1 MLRFFYLI
9 PVLPFAGAL
18 INGLLGKRFRS
29 ERPVHGV
36 ACAAVGI
43 ALVLSIASVWQLAT
57 GIEAF
62 ADRIAEHPDPAVA
75 GVDPEAR
82 RVELALLP
90 WVSGGWEGSL
100 VADWSLALDPL
111 AAVMILVVTGVG
123 FLIHL
128 YSIGYMHGDPGYA
141 RYFAYLN
148 LFTGMMLVLVL
159 GASFPVLFVGWEGVG
174 LCSYLLIGFW
184 YEDLDKA
191 SAGMKAFLVNR
202 IGDLGFLLGLLLIV
216 FVYGTLDIQSFLDQ
230 AAGAPVALT
239 AIGVLLFIGA
249 IGKSAQIPLHVWLP
263 DAMAGPTPVS
273 ALIHAATMVTAGVYM
288 VARTSGLFL
297 NAPGALAA
305 VAVIGGC
312 TALFAATIATAQ
324 TDVKKVLA
332 YSTVSQLGTMF
343 LGCGVGAFAA
353 GIFHL
358 TTHAFF
364 KALLFLGA
372 GSVIHAL
379 SGSQEMLGMGG
390 LRRRLPSTSRT
401 MLVGALAIAGIPP
414 LAGFFSKD
422 EILARAWEDGHVLL
436 WLLGSAAA
444 LLTSFYV
451 FRLIYLIF
459 AGEPR
464 MGDDAARRVHESPP
478 VMTAPLWILAALSA
492 AGGLIGIP
500 AALSFG
506 RDWNLL
512 ERWLAPVFGSGREGV
527 EAAGHHGGGY
537 LPMAAAVGVALAG
550 WLVARAFYGGGLERA
565 RRAAARLA
573 PLRRVLANKYYVDE
587 LYAALFVRP
596 AVRLSGALDGFDRAV
611 VDGTVNGSGAG
622 VQIAGQVVKLFQTGH
637 VRNYALSFL
646 LGVVF
651 ILWYLLAG

>member
-1 MLRFFYLI
+1 
-9 PVLPFAGAL
+9 
-18 INGLLGKRFRS
+18 
-29 ERPVHGV
+29 
-36 ACAAVGI
+36 
-43 ALVLSIASVWQLAT
+43 
-57 GIEAF
+57 
-62 ADRIAEHPDPAVA
+62 
-75 GVDPEAR
+75 
-82 RVELALLP
+82 
-90 WVSGGWEGSL
+90 
-100 VADWSLALDPL
+100 
-111 AAVMILVVTGVG
+111 
-123 FLIHL
+123 
-128 YSIGYMHGDPGYA
+128 
-141 RYFAYLN
+141 
-148 LFTGMMLVLVL
+148 
-159 GASFPVLFVGWEGVG
+159 
-174 LCSYLLIGFW
+174 
-184 YEDLDKA
+184 
-191 SAGMKAFLVNR
+191 
-202 IGDLGFLLGLLLIV
+202 
-216 FVYGTLDIQSFLDQ
+216 
-230 AAGAPVALT
+230 
-239 AIGVLLFIGA
+239 
-249 IGKSAQIPLHVWLP
+249 
-263 DAMAGPTPVS
+263 
-273 ALIHAATMVTAGVYM
+273 
-288 VARTSGLFL
+288 
-297 NAPGALAA
+297 
-305 VAVIGGC
+305 
-312 TALFAATIATAQ
+312 
-324 TDVKKVLA
+324 
-332 YSTVSQLGTMF
+332 
-343 LGCGVGAFAA
+343 
-353 GIFHL
+353 
-358 TTHAFF
+358 
-364 KALLFLGA
+364 
-372 GSVIHAL
+372 
-379 SGSQEMLGMGG
+379 MLGMGG

-622 VQIAGQVVKLFQTGH
+622 VQIAGQVVKLFQTGY